1 MRHGRKTIKLQR
13 NQDHRDALIS
23 NLIVSL
29 IEHKRIKTTLAK
41 AKAVRPFA
49 EKILTLG
56 KRAAIANAKQTDG
69 KDTPLALHCRRL
81 AIAKLDGNKGA
92 VKTLFSEIAPAAAAR
107 AQDGR
112 QCATAHAR
120 RRQGA
125 PARTDHP
132 PSTQGRAWGGSSSA
146 RGGDGRAGAC
156 SWRRR
161 GEGRGRGGGF
171 GCRKMGQSDWQWRRG
186 GTRSH

>member
-81 AIAKLDGNKGA
+81 AIARLDGNKGA
-92 VKTLFSEIAPAAAAR
+92 VKTLFSEIAPASKER
-107 AQDGR
+107 VGGYTRITKLGQR
-112 QCATAHAR
+112 
-120 RRQGA
+120 
-125 PARTDHP
+125 RTD
-132 PSTQGRAWGGSSSA
+132 SA
-146 RGGDGRAGAC
+146 PMAFIEWVDAPKVLVAPVEVVTPAGDEAE
-156 SWRRR
+156 
-161 GEGRGRGGGF
+161 EG
-171 GCRKMGQSDWQWRRG
+171 KE
-186 GTRSH
+186 

>member
-1 MRHGRKTIKLQR
+1 MKHGRKTIKLQR

-56 KRAAIANAKQTDG
+56 KRAALANANQTDG
-69 KDTPLALHCRRL
+69 KDTPTALHCRRI

-92 VKTLFSEIAPAAAAR
+92 VKHLFAEIAPASAGRVGGYTRITKLGQRRTDSAPMAFIEWVDTPKVLVAPVAAA
-107 AQDGR
+107 
-112 QCATAHAR
+112 
-120 RRQGA
+120 
-125 PARTDHP
+125 PE
-132 PSTQGRAWGGSSSA
+132 
-146 RGGDGRAGAC
+146 AGADEEAKD
-156 SWRRR
+156 
-161 GEGRGRGGGF
+161 EG
-171 GCRKMGQSDWQWRRG
+171 QA
-186 GTRSH
+186 